1 MDWTQET
8 KLRYKEQAGLQG
20 RRICKLKD
28 GTIASIQAS
37 EFHYCVP
44 KQDNAEKYRAV
55 EAWFWRP
62 DKRFKEGR
70 RLLTENPLSF
80 LPANKLM
87 GLIDSH
93 GGIVSGELPPLDL
106 GEEEDEEE

>member
-1 MDWTQET
+1 MKIDTE
-8 KLRYKEQAGLQG
+8 RYKEQKALQSK
-20 RRICKLKD
+20 RRCTLKD

-62 DKRFKEGR
+62 DKRCKDGYR
-70 RLLTENPLSF
+70 YLTEEPLSF

-87 GLIDSH
+87 ELIDSH

-106 GEEEDEEE
+106 GEE

>member
-1 MDWTQET
+1 MDWTDVNMNIE
-8 KLRYKEQAGLQG
+8 RYKEQQALQSK
-20 RRICKLKD
+20 RRCTLKD
-28 GTIASIQAS
+28 GTIASVQAS

-62 DKRFKEGR
+62 DKRCKDGYR
-70 RLLTENPLSF
+70 YLTEEPLSF
-80 LPANKLM
+80 LPANELM
-87 GLIDSH
+87 ELIDSH

-106 GEEEDEEE
+106 GEE

>member
-1 MDWTQET
+1 MDI
-8 KLRYKEQAGLQG
+8 LRYKEQHALQSK
-20 RRICKLKD
+20 RRCTLKD
-28 GTIASIQAS
+28 GTIASVQAS

-55 EAWFWRP
+55 EAWFWKP

-80 LPANKLM
+80 LPAKELM
-87 GLIDSH
+87 KMIDTH

-106 GEEEDEEE
+106 GEE